1 MVRLIKVRA
10 SRPTRGGLVEQQ
22 PTLSHVPRPVRLIGL
37 FGLLCCLSAC
47 ATLPAPEAAA
57 FRKIAAADRVRFTAI
72 TETEREAVT
81 GMAVRQ
87 VAANRG
93 KIDYVNCATRDVG
106 DCRLSYRLDGLV
118 IDLGQ
123 SAPNMRR
130 LIDRISDY
138 AAAMADLAEARDI
151 DLAVDKAG
159 GAASAAASLAAVV
172 GVPFVKPAL
181 DAVVQLFRAD
191 LVARRRR
198 LMLENARA
206 AQPVIVAAAARMSA
220 IAEPVRTNIIAAAGI
235 DLDEAGGALETSQ
248 ARATALEQRAERLRQ
263 EAARGGSQAEERLDG
278 TETRLEAVRAV
289 RAAQAEAAIRAGNAV
304 SIARRIDTDFSP
316 LAEGHGQLVARLA
329 DPSVSLDQAL
339 GDINRFL
346 AVLDAFAAADGS

>member
-1 MVRLIKVRA
+1 MRPLRL
-10 SRPTRGGLVEQQ
+10 SGLVA
-22 PTLSHVPRPVRLIGL
+22 TLY
-37 FGLLCCLSAC
+37 CLSAC
-47 ATLPAPEAAA
+47 ATLPAPEAIA
-57 FRKIAAADRVRFTAI
+57 FRKIAEADRVRFSAI
-72 TETEREAVT
+72 TVTEREAVT

-93 KIDYVNCATRDVG
+93 KIDYTNCATRDVG
-106 DCRLSYRLDGLV
+106 DCRLSYQLDGLV

-130 LIDRISDY
+130 LIDHISDY
-138 AAAMADLAEARDI
+138 AGSMADLAEAKDI
-151 DLAVDKAG
+151 DLATDKAG
-159 GAASAAASLAAVV
+159 GAADAAASLAAVV

-220 IAEPVRTNIIAAAGI
+220 IAEPVKTNILAAAGI
-235 DLDEAGGALETSQ
+235 DLEEAGGALESSQ
-248 ARATALEQRAERLRQ
+248 ARATALVQRVQRLRQ
-263 EAARGGSQAEERLDG
+263 DTASGRGRAEERLDG
-278 TETRLEAVRAV
+278 TEARLEAVQAA

-304 SIARRIDTDFSP
+304 SVARRIDTDFSA
-316 LAEGHGQLVARLA
+316 LAEGHGKLVARLA

-346 AVLDAFAAADGS
+346 AVLDAFSAADGS

>member
-1 MVRLIKVRA
+1 VERRPALLRYALRFRL
-10 SRPTRGGLVEQQ
+10 TGLAAA
-22 PTLSHVPRPVRLIGL
+22 LG
-37 FGLLCCLSAC
+37 CLAAC
-47 ATLPAPEAAA
+47 ATLPAPEAVA
-57 FRKIAAADRVRFTAI
+57 FRKIAEADRVRFSGITA
-72 TETEREAVT
+72 TEREAVT

-93 KIDYVNCATRDVG
+93 KIDYENCAVRDVG

-130 LIDRISDY
+130 LIGHISDY
-138 AAAMADLAEARDI
+138 AARMADLAEARDI
-151 DLAVDKAG
+151 DAAVGKAG
-159 GAASAAASLAAVV
+159 GAADAAASLAAAV

-220 IAEPVRTNIIAAAGI
+220 IAEPVKTNILAAAGI
-235 DLDEAGGALETSQ
+235 DLEEAGGALEGSE
-248 ARATALEQRAERLRQ
+248 ASATALELRIGKLRKQ
-263 EAARGGSQAEERLDG
+263 ASLGDSAAEERLDRS
-278 TETRLEAVRAV
+278 EARLDAVRAGRV
-289 RAAQAEAAIRAGNAV
+289 QQADAAIRAGNAV
-304 SIARRIDTDFSP
+304 SVARRIDTDFSA
-316 LAEGHGQLVARLA
+316 LADGHGKLVARLA
-329 DPSVSLDQAL
+329 DPSVGLDQAL

-346 AVLDAFAAADGS
+346 AVVDAFAAADGS